1 MISPEETKYVL
12 EKAYVP
18 EHIVRLMTLVSGG
31 EPFLFE
37 RYLLFAGEDWAIVVG
52 YPLEGAFRGED
63 LERAVGDAWKRF
75 RPETLWLIAPEL
87 PGALA
92 RPSDERESDNY
103 YTLDL
108 QRFEMKARL
117 GVIIARA
124 SRMLSVEK
132 GREIS
137 TAHQELI
144 AEFLERERPAPKV
157 RALFLSMADY
167 VPRSETAVVLSAS
180 DKEGQLTAF
189 YVVEL
194 APRNFATYVVGGHS
208 KHRYVPGA
216 SDLLFFEM
224 VKLAREREKSYI
236 HLGLGVNEGIR
247 AFKTKWG
254 GIPSRRYEFLGRRR
268 AWPGIPEA
276 LASKL

>member
-1 MISPEETKYVL
+1 MIFPEETQYAL

-18 EHIVRLMTLVSGG
+18 EHIVPLMTLVSGG
-31 EPFLFE
+31 EPFLFG
-37 RYLLFAGEDWAIVVG
+37 RCLCFAGDGWAIVVG
-52 YPLEGAFRGED
+52 YPLEGVFSGAE
-63 LERAVGDAWKRF
+63 LERVVGDACKRF

-87 PGALA
+87 PGVLA
-92 RPSDERESDNY
+92 APGDERESDHY
-103 YTLDL
+103 YTLEL
-108 QRFEMKARL
+108 QRFEMKTRL
-117 GVIIARA
+117 GVIVARA
-124 SRMLSVEK
+124 SRTLTVER

-137 TAHQELI
+137 KAHRELI
-144 AEFLERERPAPKV
+144 AEFLERERPAPRV
-157 RALFLSMADY
+157 QALFLSMADY
-167 VPRSETAVVLSAS
+167 VPRSETAVVLSAR
-180 DKEGQLTAF
+180 DTEGRPVAF

-224 VKLAREREKSYI
+224 VKLARERGKSYI

-247 AFKTKWG
+247 AFKAKWG
-254 GIPSRRYEFLGRRR
+254 GAPSLPYEFLGRRR